1 MGPSRLSWLAYG
13 LASALLGQV
22 ASATQAT
29 QLEPIDI
36 LGNAPGR
43 LVVRDND
50 YTKLDLLS
58 TETFLWGGLSG
69 KGKYALGNFTAYM
82 PGKHENIIAMEK
94 FYPWLKSTECTKDS
108 LTMHFEDEEA
118 YRYGAKA
125 WKWVNDAEDHTFVL
139 VAGRGHCQWNED
151 RLPFTITDVEFDDC
165 ANTIKAI
172 GKATDWPKATHT
184 YELFVGGRP
193 ASKKRDY
200 DDSYSFDISQELPL
214 NKAAFTYDGV
224 QLEYTCDGCGTSGE
238 FEFAFHMKTEYMI
251 PVDVELAVS
260 PREVEAKFE
269 PQLKLSAQ
277 MGKVEMERS
286 LGSIPIAGV
295 SIAGGILDLGPR
307 IEFSLAT
314 EIELKGSAAIS
325 GGGTASLEDSAQLTL
340 DLLDAGVASSGW
352 SPQFTP
358 KPLTFDAALEGSLKV
373 GLKTSVG
380 LEVSALS
387 KTTFDM
393 VS

>member
-1 MGPSRLSWLAYG
+1 LS
-13 LASALLGQV
+13 
-22 ASATQAT
+22 
-29 QLEPIDI
+29 E
-36 LGNAPGR
+36 
-43 LVVRDND
+43 
-50 YTKLDLLS
+50 
-58 TETFLWGGLSG
+58 

-108 LTMHFEDEEA
+108 LTMYFEDEEA
-118 YRYGAKA
+118 YRHGAKA

-172 GKATDWPKATHT
+172 GKATDWPNAVHS

-200 DDSYSFDISQELPL
+200 EDSYSFDISQELPL

-224 QLEYTCDGCGTSGE
+224 SLEYTCDGCGTHGE
-238 FEFAFHMKTEYMI
+238 FEFAFYIKAEVGI
-251 PVDVELAVS
+251 PEEVELTVS
-260 PREVEAKFE
+260 PQGVEAVFE
-269 PQLKLSAQ
+269 PQVKLSLDIDQALEREFPI
-277 MGKVEMERS
+277 GK
-286 LGSIPIAGV
+286 IPIAGV

-307 IEFSLAT
+307 IEFNLAA
-314 EIELKGSAAIS
+314 ELGPLKGSASVS

-340 DLLDAGVASSGW
+340 DLLDPNVAASGW

-358 KPLTFDAALEGSLKV
+358 KPLTLDAALEGSLKI
-373 GLKTSVG
+373 GLKVGVG
-380 LEVSALS
+380 LEVSALG
-387 KTTFDM
+387 KKDYI
-393 VS
+393 